1 MRGRFGLSLL
11 LCLVAGGSSL
21 AFLTACPK
29 NTGGTT
35 SSTVELTAVLDGVV
49 KGGQGSG
56 VVGGPVDGVEITATS
71 NGKTLGP
78 VKSDSSGSFTL
89 DARELLAPGTGTTQE
104 ALKGVT
110 PVTVDLKFTRQGFK
124 TQVEVVTV
132 PYPKSQD
139 MTFYLSG
146 E

>member
-1 MRGRFGLSLL
+1 MRGGFGLSLAL
-11 LCLVAGGSSL
+11 GMVAGMSSL
-21 AFLTACPK
+21 LLLTACPK

-35 SSTVELTAVLDGVV
+35 APVELTSELNGLI

-56 VVGGPVDGVEITATS
+56 VVGGPVEGVEVTATA

-78 VKSDSSGSFTL
+78 VKSDASGSFVL
-89 DARELLAPGTGTTQE
+89 DAHTLLADGTGKTQE
-104 ALKGVT
+104 ALKAAS
-110 PVTVDLKFTRQGFK
+110 PVTLDLKFTRQGFK

-132 PYPKSQD
+132 PYPKTQD